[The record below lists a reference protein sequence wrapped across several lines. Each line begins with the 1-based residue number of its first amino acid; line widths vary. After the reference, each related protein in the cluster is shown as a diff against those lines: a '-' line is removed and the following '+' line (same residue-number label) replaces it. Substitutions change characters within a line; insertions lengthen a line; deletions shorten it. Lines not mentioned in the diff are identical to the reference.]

1 MYHINCG
8 KESGRDS
15 DVAKAEYP
23 DNVLFW
29 CPGENGRYCATDTHF
44 FIFIGG
50 STMRNKK
57 GFTLVEL
64 VIVIAVIAILAGVM
78 IGTFASVVKK
88 AQKSA
93 EQQEMAAAKQEQVAN
108 DVIEKLNNGSWLGW
122 TDFEEKLAKA
132 LADVNPNTPAL
143 TEASVKAAVAAA
155 LNEYAAAHPGSETPN
170 TGLTEQQVKYIIENA
185 LSGQLTAEQV
195 KAIVNNAVSST
206 STLTKSQVQAI
217 VEAAVGKTVTASQVK
232 EAVDAIIKANK
243 VGTSTLTV
251 EDVEKTVN
259 NVLNTKNYSV
269 LTEKEV
275 EKVVSELLKNY
286 SVSSKEVSNADD
298 IKKAITEAPAGA
310 TIVVK
315 LTTDELT
322 VDATNALKITKNMV
336 IDLNGKNVVTKGV
349 DAIEVA
355 SGVTVTFS
363 GDGEVKG
370 DIRPLAVGK
379 GGNVVIN
386 GGTFTGGKL
395 LNGAEGSIKAGNY
408 GAIKNGGMMTINGG
422 TFNVNSGAQYIVYGF
437 DDSTTVINGGTFTAG
452 TVVATNGKD
461 SPHATVII
469 NGGEF
474 NGTEAD
480 KALVFIP
487 AGTFSVYGG
496 TFNAKTT
503 ALCVC
508 GGTTNLYGGTFAS
521 TVKGTTLD
529 DWDGTGPR
537 VSDATIL
544 VNVYRHAE
552 VNWTAKVAGIGYD
565 FGSMFV
571 SKDVV
576 INSVAGN
583 NDIQVYEGLTKDKIA
598 TTLPSSVTVETAT
611 AE

>member
-1 MYHINCG
+1 
-8 KESGRDS
+8 
-15 DVAKAEYP
+15 
-23 DNVLFW
+23 
-29 CPGENGRYCATDTHF
+29 
-44 FIFIGG
+44 
-50 STMRNKK
+50 MRNKK

-88 AQKSA
+88 AKDSA
-93 EQQEMAAAKQEQVAN
+93 KAQEMAAAKQEQVAN

-155 LNEYAAAHPGSETPN
+155 LNEYAAAHPGTDKPN

-217 VEAAVGKTVTASQVK
+217 VDAAVGKTISAKDVK
-232 EAVDAIIKANK
+232 DVVDEVIKANK
-243 VGTSTLTV
+243 LGTSTLTV
-251 EDVEKTVN
+251 EQIETLIN
-259 NVLNTKNYSV
+259 SKNYST
-269 LTEKEV
+269 LTDKEV
-275 EKVVSELLKNY
+275 EKIVKELLKDY
-286 SVSSKEVSNADD
+286 SVSSKEVASTAD
-298 IKKAITEAPAGA
+298 IKTALEEAPKGA

-315 LTTDELT
+315 LTDKLT
-322 VDATNALKITKNMV
+322 VDASAALEITKNMV
-336 IDLNGKNVVTKGV
+336 IDLNGKDVETTGV
-349 DAIEVA
+349 DAIKVA

-370 DIRPLAVGK
+370 DIRPLAVDK

-386 GGTFTGGKL
+386 GGTFTGGKT
-395 LNGAEGSIKAGNY
+395 AADGNY

-422 TFNVNSGAQYIVYGF
+422 TFNVNADGQYIVYGF
-437 DDSTTVINGGTFTAG
+437 DDSTTVINGGTFTAR
-452 TVVATNGKD
+452 TVVATNGKN
-461 SPHATVII
+461 SPHATLII
-469 NGGEF
+469 NDGTF

-480 KALVFIP
+480 EALVFIP

-529 DWDGTGPR
+529 TWDGTGPR

-544 VNVYRHAE
+544 VNTYRHAE
-552 VNWTAKVAGIGYD
+552 ANWKPTVAGTGYD
-565 FGSMFV
+565 FGSMFIA
-571 SKDVV
+571 KDVV
-576 INSVAGN
+576 INSVSGN
-583 NDIQVYEGLTKDKIA
+583 NNLQVYEGLTKANIA
-598 TTLPSSVTVETAT
+598 TTLPTSVTVEK
-611 AE
+611 

>member
-1 MYHINCG
+1 
-8 KESGRDS
+8 
-15 DVAKAEYP
+15 
-23 DNVLFW
+23 
-29 CPGENGRYCATDTHF
+29 
-44 FIFIGG
+44 
-50 STMRNKK
+50 MRNKK

-88 AQKSA
+88 AKKSA

-155 LNEYAAAHPGSETPN
+155 LNEYAAAHPNTDKPN

-195 KAIVNNAVSST
+195 KAIVNSAVSST

-217 VEAAVGKTVTASQVK
+217 VDAAVGKTISAKDVK
-232 EAVDAIIKANK
+232 DVVDEVIKANK
-243 VGTSTLTV
+243 VGTSTLTI
-251 EDVEKTVN
+251 EQIETLIN
-259 NVLNTKNYSV
+259 SKNYST
-269 LTEKEV
+269 LTEKQV
-275 EKVVSELLKNY
+275 ESIIKDLLKDY
-286 SVSSKEVSNADD
+286 SVSSKEVASTAD
-298 IKKAITEAPAGA
+298 IKTALGEAPKGA

-315 LTTDELT
+315 LTDKLT
-322 VDATNALKITKNMV
+322 VDASDALEITKNMV
-336 IDLNGKNVVTKGV
+336 IDLNGKNVETTGV
-349 DAIEVA
+349 DAIKVA

-370 DIRPLAVGK
+370 DIRPLAVDK

-386 GGTFTGGKL
+386 GGTFTGGKT
-395 LNGAEGSIKAGNY
+395 AADGNY

-422 TFNVNSGAQYIVYGF
+422 TFNVNADGQYIVYGF

-452 TVVATNGKD
+452 TVVATNGSS
-461 SPHATVII
+461 SPHATLII
-469 NGGEF
+469 NAGEF

-508 GGTTNLYGGTFAS
+508 GGTTNLYSGTFAS

-529 DWDGTGPR
+529 TWDGSGPK

-552 VNWTAKVAGIGYD
+552 ANWTATVAGTGYD

-598 TTLPSSVTVETAT
+598 TTLPSSVKVEK
-611 AE
+611 

>member
-1 MYHINCG
+1 
-8 KESGRDS
+8 
-15 DVAKAEYP
+15 
-23 DNVLFW
+23 
-29 CPGENGRYCATDTHF
+29 
-44 FIFIGG
+44 
-50 STMRNKK
+50 MRNKK

-88 AQKSA
+88 AKKSA

-155 LNEYAAAHPGSETPN
+155 LNEYAAAHPNTDKPN

-195 KAIVNNAVSST
+195 KAIVNSAVSST

-217 VEAAVGKTVTASQVK
+217 VDAAVGKTISAKDVK
-232 EAVDAIIKANK
+232 DVVDEVIKANK

-251 EDVEKTVN
+251 EQIETLIN
-259 NVLNTKNYSV
+259 SKNYST
-269 LTEKEV
+269 LTDKEV
-275 EKVVSELLKNY
+275 EKIVKELLKDY
-286 SVSSKEVSNADD
+286 SVSSKEVASTAD
-298 IKKAITEAPAGA
+298 IKTALEEAPKGA

-315 LTTDELT
+315 LTDKLT
-322 VDATNALKITKNMV
+322 VDASAALEITKNMV
-336 IDLNGKNVVTKGV
+336 IDLNGKDVETTGV
-349 DAIEVA
+349 DAIKVA

-370 DIRPLAVGK
+370 DIRPLAVDK

-386 GGTFTGGKL
+386 GGTFTGGKT
-395 LNGAEGSIKAGNY
+395 AADGNY

-422 TFNVNSGAQYIVYGF
+422 TFNVNADGQYIVYGF

-452 TVVATNGKD
+452 TVVATNGSS
-461 SPHATVII
+461 SPHATLII
-469 NGGEF
+469 NAGEF

-508 GGTTNLYGGTFAS
+508 GGTTNLYSGTFAS

-529 DWDGTGPR
+529 TWDGSGPK

-544 VNVYRHAE
+544 VNTYRHAE
-552 VNWTAKVAGIGYD
+552 ANWKPTVAGTGYD
-565 FGSMFV
+565 FGSMFIA
-571 SKDVV
+571 KDVV
-576 INSVAGN
+576 INSVSGN
-583 NDIQVYEGLTKDKIA
+583 NNLQVYEGLTKANIA
-598 TTLPSSVTVETAT
+598 TTLPTSVTVEK
-611 AE
+611 

>member
-8 KESGRDS
+8 KESGRNTDAAS
-15 DVAKAEYP
+15 AEYP

-29 CPGENGRYCATDTHF
+29 RPGENGRFYVTDTDF

-88 AQKSA
+88 AKKSA

-132 LADVNPNTPAL
+132 LADVNPNTPEL

-155 LNEYAAAHPGSETPN
+155 LNEYAAAHPNTDKPN

-195 KAIVNNAVSST
+195 KAIVNSAVSST

-217 VEAAVGKTVTASQVK
+217 VDAAVGKTISAKDVK
-232 EAVDAIIKANK
+232 DVVDEVIKANK
-243 VGTSTLTV
+243 VGTSTLTI
-251 EDVEKTVN
+251 EQIETLIN
-259 NVLNTKNYSV
+259 SKNYST
-269 LTEKEV
+269 LTEKQV
-275 EKVVSELLKNY
+275 ESIIKDLLKDY
-286 SVSSKEVSNADD
+286 SVSSKEVASTAD
-298 IKKAITEAPAGA
+298 IKTALGEAPKGA

-315 LTTDELT
+315 LTDKLT
-322 VDATNALKITKNMV
+322 VDASDALEITKNMV
-336 IDLNGKNVVTKGV
+336 IDLNGKNVETTGV
-349 DAIEVA
+349 DAIKVA

-370 DIRPLAVGK
+370 DIRPLAVDK

-386 GGTFTGGKL
+386 GGTFTGGKT
-395 LNGAEGSIKAGNY
+395 AADGNY

-422 TFNVNSGAQYIVYGF
+422 TFNVNADGQYIVYGF

-452 TVVATNGKD
+452 TVVATNGSS
-461 SPHATVII
+461 SPHATLII
-469 NGGEF
+469 NAGEF

-508 GGTTNLYGGTFAS
+508 GGTTNLYSGTFAS

-529 DWDGTGPR
+529 TWDGSGPK

-552 VNWTAKVAGIGYD
+552 ANWTATVAGTGYD

-598 TTLPSSVTVETAT
+598 TTLPSSVKVEK
-611 AE
+611 

>member
-1 MYHINCG
+1 
-8 KESGRDS
+8 
-15 DVAKAEYP
+15 
-23 DNVLFW
+23 
-29 CPGENGRYCATDTHF
+29 
-44 FIFIGG
+44 
-50 STMRNKK
+50 MRNKK

-88 AQKSA
+88 AKKSA

-143 TEASVKAAVAAA
+143 TEASIKAAVAAA
-155 LNEYAAAHPGSETPN
+155 LNEYAAAHPNTDKPN

-195 KAIVNNAVSST
+195 KAIVNSAVSST

-217 VEAAVGKTVTASQVK
+217 VDAAVGKTISAKDVK
-232 EAVDAIIKANK
+232 DVVDEVIKANK
-243 VGTSTLTV
+243 LGTSTLTI
-251 EDVEKTVN
+251 EQIETLIN
-259 NVLNTKNYSV
+259 SKNYST
-269 LTEKEV
+269 LTEKQV
-275 EKVVSELLKNY
+275 ESIIKDLLKDY
-286 SVSSKEVSNADD
+286 SVSSKEVASTAD
-298 IKKAITEAPAGA
+298 IKTALGEAPKGA

-315 LTTDELT
+315 LTDKLT
-322 VDATNALKITKNMV
+322 VDASDALEITKNMV
-336 IDLNGKNVVTKGV
+336 IDLNGKNVETTGV
-349 DAIEVA
+349 DAIKVA

-370 DIRPLAVGK
+370 DIRPLAVDK

-386 GGTFTGGKL
+386 GGTFTGGKT
-395 LNGAEGSIKAGNY
+395 ATDGNY

-422 TFNVNSGAQYIVYGF
+422 TFNVNADGQYIVYGF

-452 TVVATNGKD
+452 TVVATNGSS
-461 SPHATVII
+461 SPHATLII
-469 NGGEF
+469 NAGEF

-508 GGTTNLYGGTFAS
+508 GGTTNLYSGTFAS

-529 DWDGTGPR
+529 TWDGSGPK

-552 VNWTAKVAGIGYD
+552 ANWTATVAGTGYD

-576 INSVAGN
+576 IKSVAGN

-598 TTLPSSVTVETAT
+598 TTLPSSVKVEK
-611 AE
+611 

>member
-1 MYHINCG
+1 
-8 KESGRDS
+8 
-15 DVAKAEYP
+15 
-23 DNVLFW
+23 
-29 CPGENGRYCATDTHF
+29 
-44 FIFIGG
+44 
-50 STMRNKK
+50 MRNKK

-108 DVIEKLNNGSWLGW
+108 DVLEKLNNQNWLGW
-122 TDFEEKLAKA
+122 EDFEDKLAKA
-132 LADVNPNTPAL
+132 LADINPNTSSL
-143 TEASVKAAVAAA
+143 TEDSIKAAVSAA
-155 LNEYAAAHPGSETPN
+155 LNEYAAAHPSTGTTN

-185 LSGQLTAEQV
+185 LSGQLTEAQV
-195 KAIVNNAVSST
+195 KTIVNNAVSGT

-217 VEAAVGKTVTASQVK
+217 VDAAVGKTITASQVK
-232 EAVDAIIKANK
+232 EAVDAVIKANK
-243 VGTSTLTV
+243 VGTSTLTI

-259 NVLNTKNYSV
+259 NVLDTKNYSV

-286 SVSSKEVSNADD
+286 SVSSKEVSSTND
-298 IKKAITEAPAGA
+298 IKEAITKAPAGA

-315 LTTDELT
+315 LTDKLT
-322 VDATNALKITKNMV
+322 VSATDALEITKNMV
-336 IDLNGKNVVTKGV
+336 IDLNGKNVETTGV
-349 DAIEVA
+349 DAIKVA

-370 DIRPLAVGK
+370 DIRPLAVAK

-386 GGTFTGGKL
+386 CGTFTGGKL
-395 LNGAEGSIKAGNY
+395 DGNNNY

-422 TFNVNSGAQYIVYGF
+422 TFNVNAEGQYIVYGF
-437 DDSTTVINGGTFTAG
+437 DDSTTVINGGTFTG
-452 TVVATNGKD
+452 KTVVATNGAK

-474 NGTEAD
+474 NGTSEGE
-480 KALVFIP
+480 ALVFIP

-529 DWDGTGPR
+529 TWDGSGPK

-544 VNVYRHAE
+544 VNVYRHSE
-552 VNWTAKVAGIGYD
+552 EKWTAEVAGIGYD
-565 FGSMFV
+565 FGSMLV

-611 AE
+611 AK

>member
-1 MYHINCG
+1 
-8 KESGRDS
+8 
-15 DVAKAEYP
+15 
-23 DNVLFW
+23 
-29 CPGENGRYCATDTHF
+29 
-44 FIFIGG
+44 
-50 STMRNKK
+50 MRNKK

-88 AQKSA
+88 AKKSA
-93 EQQEMAAAKQEQVAN
+93 EQQEMAAAKQEHVAN

-155 LNEYAAAHPGSETPN
+155 LNEYAAAHPGTDKPN

-195 KAIVNNAVSST
+195 KAIVNSAVSST

-217 VEAAVGKTVTASQVK
+217 VDAAVGKTISAKDVK
-232 EAVDAIIKANK
+232 DVVDEVIKANK

-251 EDVEKTVN
+251 EQIETLIN
-259 NVLNTKNYSV
+259 SKNYST
-269 LTEKEV
+269 LTDKEV
-275 EKVVSELLKNY
+275 EKIVKELLKDY
-286 SVSSKEVSNADD
+286 SVSSKEVASTAD
-298 IKKAITEAPAGA
+298 IKTALEEAPKGA

-315 LTTDELT
+315 LTDKLT
-322 VDATNALKITKNMV
+322 VDASAALEITKNMV
-336 IDLNGKNVVTKGV
+336 IDLNGKDVETTGV
-349 DAIEVA
+349 DAIKVA

-370 DIRPLAVGK
+370 DIRPLAVDK

-386 GGTFTGGKL
+386 GGTFTGGKT
-395 LNGAEGSIKAGNY
+395 AADGNY

-422 TFNVNSGAQYIVYGF
+422 TFNVNADGQYIVYGF

-452 TVVATNGKD
+452 TVVATNGSS
-461 SPHATVII
+461 SPHATLII
-469 NGGEF
+469 NAGEF

-508 GGTTNLYGGTFAS
+508 GGTTNLYSGTFAS

-529 DWDGTGPR
+529 TWDGSGPK

-544 VNVYRHAE
+544 VNTYRHAE
-552 VNWTAKVAGIGYD
+552 ANWKPTVAGTGYD
-565 FGSMFV
+565 FGSMFIA
-571 SKDVV
+571 KDVV
-576 INSVAGN
+576 INSVSGN
-583 NDIQVYEGLTKDKIA
+583 NNLQVYEGLTKANIA
-598 TTLPSSVTVETAT
+598 TTLPTSVTVEK
-611 AE
+611 